1 MIRGILFF
9 ATLISIALVVLAC
22 AGATEAPVP
31 PTALPTETP
40 FPPTATA
47 QPMPTATP
55 EPTPTPGPRG
65 EIAVLKDVLWLID
78 LEGGEPRRLGDWFPT
93 YSHLF
98 FRWSPDGEKIV
109 YGEQADLWVLDAETG
124 ETRNLTNTP
133 DRWELKPS
141 WSPDGTKIAFT
152 SRPMEPEEY
161 GQTESTMFGVF
172 GGHLTIVGADGI
184 GYRVVDEQGT
194 ISSPSWAPDSMR
206 LAYAAAD
213 GNLYIFDL
221 ERGQR
226 EQISLEEYGLQSDL
240 YIYAPSW
247 SPQGDAIAI
256 SFSTR
261 PAPEETSAEKGYAIL
276 DLSNQTSVILKRF
289 IVKETMAYEGM
300 PSGEHIGGC
309 GGPPALWNPSGDY
322 LLLRILPLPR
332 TDLNGSLSLIDAKG
346 EQEIVLEG
354 KYGAYQA
361 DWSPDGRWVAYVDLG
376 DRLVY
381 VVDPFNPEERWLYKE
396 PEAEAA
402 PGHYSAEGL
411 AWRPIEGAP

>member
-1 MIRGILFF
+1 MRV
-9 ATLISIALVVLAC
+9 ATLVSIAFLAVAC
-22 AGATEAPVP
+22 AGGAATPISPKE
-31 PTALPTETP
+31 TLP
-40 FPPTATA
+40 PPTATPEPTPTTTL
-47 QPMPTATP
+47 QPTPTAAL

-78 LEGGEPRRLGDWFPT
+78 LEGGEPRKLGDWFPT
-93 YSHLF
+93 FYHLY
-98 FRWSPDGEKIV
+98 FRWSPDGEEIV

-133 DRWELKPS
+133 DRWELMPA
-141 WSPDGTKIAFT
+141 WSPDGAKIAFT

-161 GQTESTMFGVF
+161 GKTEWTMFGVF

-206 LAYAAAD
+206 LAYASD
-213 GNLYIFDL
+213 GNLYIFHL

-226 EQISLEEYGLQSDL
+226 ERVFLEEYGLQSDL
-240 YIYAPSW
+240 YICPPSW

-300 PSGEHIGGC
+300 PSGKHIGGC

-332 TDLNGSLSLIDAKG
+332 TDLNGSLSLVDAEG

-354 KYGAYQA
+354 RYGAYQA
-361 DWSPDGRWVAYVDLG
+361 DWSPDGRWVAYIDLG

-381 VVDPFNPEERWLYKE
+381 VIDPFNPEERRLHKE